1 MQTSRELNM
10 SKIPSHIAVIMDGN
24 GRWAQQRGHERTY
37 GHKAGVDAVRSV
49 IEGAG
54 ELGVKYLTLY
64 TFSAENWNRPKEEV
78 DMLMGLL
85 VQSIHNELKE
95 LMAKHVRLLIQ
106 GQMQDLPESCRA
118 AMQSAIDQT
127 ANNDGLTL
135 ILALSYSGRTEITRA
150 AKAIAQEVSQGTL
163 RVEDI
168 QPDTITQHLYHSD
181 IPDPDMLIRTGG
193 ECRISNFLL
202 WQMAYTEFFFVPVM
216 WPDFRKEDLR
226 EIIIDFQSRE
236 RRYGKTGMQ
245 VREH

>member
-1 MQTSRELNM
+1 M